1 MQWNQ
6 DTFQFLSNLIQE
18 FTLNQNGSYFPR
30 SLNVRSSGPSGSVIV
45 IAKKLILQDLWQL
58 AIQWDESVP
67 QDIHTRWIIFRTQM
81 SDLNQLRIPRCVKF
95 NVHQSIVEVHGFCDA
110 SQRAF
115 GTCVY
120 IHAKLGINDH
130 HSKLLCS
137 KSRVAPLKTV
147 SLPRL
152 ELSAAL
158 LLAGL
163 INKVREL
170 FRALAMPDLSM
181 DGFNDCIKQDN
192 LPLAAVISLCG
203 KQGEWKRLTKIK
215 RWCHAACP
223 PTILPI

>member
-1 MQWNQ
+1 M
-6 DTFQFLSNLIQE
+6 FIS
-18 FTLNQNGSYFPR
+18 
-30 SLNVRSSGPSGSVIV
+30 
-45 IAKKLILQDLWQL
+45 
-58 AIQWDESVP
+58 
-67 QDIHTRWIIFRTQM
+67 
-81 SDLNQLRIPRCVKF
+81 
-95 NVHQSIVEVHGFCDA
+95 QSWKCTDFAMPANAH
-110 SQRAF
+110 S

-137 KSRVAPLKTV
+137 KSRVAPFKTV

-158 LLAGL
+158 LLARL

-181 DGFNDCIKQDN
+181 VGFNDCIKQDN

-203 KQGEWKRLTKIK
+203 KQGE
-215 RWCHAACP
+215 
-223 PTILPI
+223 